1 MARRVKTNLVLSTI
15 VLIAP
20 VFGGCSMLAR
30 DKPGYSVEKQ
40 YVSDP
45 AIDNPPAI
53 QSQTHLAA
61 GMVSEQNG
69 QLQQAESSYKAA
81 LALEPDNSK
90 ALFSIARLLNS
101 QKKYD
106 QSIPYWESLVRVNK
120 GTADSYS
127 NLGYTYMLAERDSNS
142 EQAFGRAISADPKHR
157 RARLNYSQLLARQGR
172 MQDAAT
178 QMSAILPPAAVHF
191 NLGLMYEPAA
201 TRASRDSTMSA
212 RSNSILS
219 FVSRQTA
226 SSTSPRTRKGPGRS
240 RTPIKNSRIRRRR
253 RFVKAAN
260 CDPHLGNRQR
270 IKPLSADANRSA
282 FLHRLQILS
291 A

>member
-120 GTADSYS
+120 GSADSYS

-142 EQAFGRAISADPKHR
+142 EQAFLRAISADPKHR
-157 RARLNYSQLLARQGR
+157 RARLNYSQLLGRQGR

-191 NLGLMYEPAA
+191 NLGLMYERGGNASIARQHYVRSLQFDPQFRQSADRIAYLAA
-201 TRASRDSTMSA
+201 NPQRPRPL
-212 RSNSILS
+212 SNSDQEQPNQA
-219 FVSRQTA
+219 QT
-226 SSTSPRTRKGPGRS
+226 S
-240 RTPIKNSRIRRRR
+240 IR
-253 RFVKAAN
+253 
-260 CDPHLGNRQR
+260 
-270 IKPLSADANRSA
+270 
-282 FLHRLQILS
+282 
-291 A
+291 